1 MRIRRL
7 KLAFAATGIVL
18 AVLAVSLDNRLLNWV
33 AIAVLAIA
41 LAMRVIERRAGG
53 PPPESP

>member
-41 LAMRVIERRAGG
+41 LAMRVIERRGG
-53 PPPESP
+53 DPPPASP

>member
-41 LAMRVIERRAGG
+41 LAMRVIERRGG
-53 PPPESP
+53 GNPEA